1 MVAGMKKRETLKIL
15 MLTVILL
22 SAVWMLN
29 VQTTHASKT
38 LAVPQDYPTIGEAIS
53 HASAG
58 DVVSVAAGVYYE
70 NLQINK
76 SISVVGEDA
85 KSTFIVG
92 TGGGNHALAGIT
104 VTADGV
110 KISGFTIESLNYSNA
125 NNYATGII
133 IQGDHCT
140 ITGNIIENNYI
151 GIFCPIQ
158 SYTEITGNNI
168 TANLHDG
175 MRFFGGSYNTVSEN
189 NITLNAVS
197 GVALEGYSNTIS
209 KNNIQGN
216 YRGIGFGSSYSVIFG
231 NNISSNTESGIFFAG
246 SKNIVS
252 ANVFQANKW
261 GIFITPQL
269 AASHDNT
276 FYHNNFVNNEY
287 GVFDNSSSP
296 VEFWDNGAKSGGNY
310 WSDYQSRYPNATETA
325 SSGMGNTDYFV
336 TSSNVD
342 NHPLMTPYDT
352 TNLGNPPAANP
363 SPTAAPNSVV
373 ASWSFDT
380 IDSNGVTPDSTGKN
394 PAVLGSTNANNSYIP
409 VLVDGK
415 FGEALRFN
423 GQSYVNVP
431 NSPSLEASQETT
443 VDVWVNA
450 QSFKPDVAYNNIL
463 VECVR
468 TTDALPTR
476 TFGLAINGQAPQNDS
491 SPAVGALRAYV
502 VTKDGGLN
510 EIVTKSVVPLNQW
523 IHVVFTRSLTTGM
536 HIYIDGKEQEVTVS
550 AGVANPS
557 GAILRQNEIY
567 IGHDSMC
574 TIDELKI
581 SNTVEQAAAPLWMQW
596 WLWTAI
602 IFAGVAVCGGV
613 LFFKKQGKTAQPK
626 KIPPA

>member
-1 MVAGMKKRETLKIL
+1 MKKRETLKIIAL
-15 MLTVILL
+15 IVILL

-133 IQGDHCT
+133 IQGDYCT
-140 ITGNIIENNYI
+140 ITGNIIEHNYI

-158 SYTEITGNNI
+158 SYTQITGNNI

-175 MRFFGGSYNTVSEN
+175 LRFFGGSYNTVSEN

-287 GVFDNSSSP
+287 GVFDNSSWP

-325 SSGMGNTDYFV
+325 SSGMGNTAYFV

-380 IDSNGVTPDSTGKN
+380 IDSSGVTPDSTGKN

-409 VLVDGK
+409 VLVAGK

-431 NSPSLEASQETT
+431 NSPSLETSQDTT

-463 VECVR
+463 IECVR

-476 TFGLAINGQAPQNDS
+476 TFGLAINGQAPQNAS
-491 SPAVGALRAYV
+491 SPAVGALRGYV

-510 EIVTKSVVPLNQW
+510 EIVTQSVVPLNQW

-536 HIYIDGKEQEVTVS
+536 HIYVDGKEQEVTVS

-596 WLWTAI
+596 WLWIAI
-602 IFAGVAVCGGV
+602 IFAGVAICGGV

-626 KIPPA
+626 IPPA